1 MQNHILL
8 NQNGKIERSFR
19 TIKDNFVNCSDWNSF
34 TSLEDLNAKYTVYL
48 EDSYNNCVHSS
59 IETTPKKRYMQD
71 YEIFKFLP
79 KETIDIM
86 FLYTQ
91 KRKVSTDATINL
103 NSIKFEKKKKYIKQ
117 QIQVKYPP
125 DNLNIAYIYDEFGNL
140 KHEIYP
146 VDKIAN
152 SKVKRSELSFSDMI
166 GDE

>member
-71 YEIFKFLP
+71 YDIFKFLP
-79 KETIDIM
+79 KETI
-86 FLYTQ
+86 L
-91 KRKVSTDATINL
+91 
-103 NSIKFEKKKKYIKQ
+103 
-117 QIQVKYPP
+117 
-125 DNLNIAYIYDEFGNL
+125 
-140 KHEIYP
+140 
-146 VDKIAN
+146 
-152 SKVKRSELSFSDMI
+152 SKSLI
-166 GDE
+166 